1 MNEDCSQ
8 DADCYVAFI
17 IVIFRS
23 LTTLNRANCRVHSP
37 HRTTNVRQQQDDIWR
52 MLLYL
57 FIVPFQAG
65 TSIYGLL
72 RPSNHTP
79 APQISTV
86 ACNFL
91 NTYAD
96 NLERVSLHL
105 QTSHFVFSACLQ
117 LSSLIPE
124 TMTHNLQLQPLSAVS
139 VTDLKYSE
147 MATTSFQQGQAT
159 SRHLLQVL

>member
-23 LTTLNRANCRVHSP
+23 LATLNRANCRVNSP
-37 HRTTNVRQQQDDIWR
+37 HRTTNVRQQQGDIWR

-57 FIVPFQAG
+57 FIVPFHQA
-65 TSIYGLL
+65 TTLQAFYGLL

-96 NLERVSLHL
+96 ILQRVSLHL
-105 QTSHFVFSACLQ
+105 QTSHFVFSTRL
-117 LSSLIPE
+117 LTIV
-124 TMTHNLQLQPLSAVS
+124 THPWNYDTQPP
-139 VTDLKYSE
+139 
-147 MATTSFQQGQAT
+147 ATTTLCCSLCNSIRVIQF
-159 SRHLLQVL
+159 LL

>member
-23 LTTLNRANCRVHSP
+23 LATLNRANCRVNSP
-37 HRTTNVRQQQDDIWR
+37 RRTTNVRQQQGDIWR

-57 FIVPFQAG
+57 FTVPFQVQAG

-96 NLERVSLHL
+96 ILQRVSLHL
-105 QTSHFVFSACLQ
+105 QTSHFVFSTRL
-117 LSSLIPE
+117 LTIV
-124 TMTHNLQLQPLSAVS
+124 THPWNYDTQPP
-139 VTDLKYSE
+139 
-147 MATTSFQQGQAT
+147 ATTTLCCSQCNSIRVNKF
-159 SRHLLQVL
+159 LL

>member
-37 HRTTNVRQQQDDIWR
+37 HRNTNVSQQCNRVIFGECYCIY
-52 MLLYL
+52 LL
-57 FIVPFQAG
+57 FH
-65 TSIYGLL
+65 S
-72 RPSNHTP
+72 RPAQVFTVCCDHP
-79 APQISTV
+79 IIPPHHRYISTV

-96 NLERVSLHL
+96 ILQRVSLHL
-105 QTSHFVFSACLQ
+105 QTSHFVFSTRL
-117 LSSLIPE
+117 LTIVTHPRIPG
-124 TMTHNLQLQPLSAVS
+124 TMTHNLQLQPLSAAVC
-139 VTDLKYSE
+139 VTAFELFNFYFDV
-147 MATTSFQQGQAT
+147 
-159 SRHLLQVL
+159 H